1 VSTRIPAPFRRSD
14 IVDLVEKRLDGERLS
29 FEDGV
34 RLFRSDDLATLG
46 WIANHERESRH
57 GDTTY
62 YLKNRHINY
71 SNVCKYDCFFCSFFR
86 NDPNDE
92 GAWEWS
98 VEEVLEHVRPFRDT
112 GLKEFHIVGGVHPD
126 LPFSYYTD
134 MLSALKREHPDVAVK
149 AFTAIEIAYFA
160 ELKGTSIRDVLVE
173 LKDAGLDM
181 VPGGGAEIFADR
193 VRYKVCRTK
202 ADADRWFEVHE
213 TAHGLGLPTNATML
227 YGHIETV
234 EERVDHILRLRDL
247 QDRTGGLLSYIP
259 LRYHPDNNTLGRGK
273 IGAPSGIDALKNVA
287 IGRLLLDNVPH
298 IKAYWIML
306 GIKMAQLALSWGAND
321 IDGTVTWERI
331 YHMAGARTPEEM
343 TEERLQEVIREA
355 NRTPVERDAFYNPVG
370 PSEARP
376 QEVTA

>member
-86 NDPNDE
+86 NDPNDD

-98 VEEVLEHVRPFRDT
+98 VEEVLEHVRPFRGM